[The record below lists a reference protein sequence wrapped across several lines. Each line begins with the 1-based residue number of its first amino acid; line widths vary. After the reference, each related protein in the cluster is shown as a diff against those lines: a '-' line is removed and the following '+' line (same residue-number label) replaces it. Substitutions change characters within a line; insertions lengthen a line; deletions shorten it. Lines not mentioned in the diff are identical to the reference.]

1 MNLTKNQFK
10 EDYIKRLTLTFAQT
24 PTEASLEHK
33 YLALGKLIRDYIS
46 ESWAET
52 NNYYTKKKCKQ
63 IYYFSMEFLLGRLLN
78 SYLLNLNI
86 RDVVKDGLRD
96 LGIDL
101 DTLLQLEPDPALG
114 NGGLGRLAACFMDS
128 LASLGFPGHG
138 CGIRFKHGL
147 FNQKIVNGYQK
158 ELLNNW
164 LKEDFLWEI
173 KKPEKTV
180 TVKFGGVVNLIN
192 TPNGIEPIYSG
203 CEE

>member
-10 EDYIKRLTLTFAQT
+10 EDYIKRLTLTFAQPT
-24 PTEASLEHK
+24 TEASLEHK

-101 DTLLQLEPDPALG
+101 DTLLELEPDPALG

-138 CGIRFKHGL
+138 CGID
-147 FNQKIVNGYQK
+147 
-158 ELLNNW
+158 LNMV
-164 LKEDFLWEI
+164 FLI
-173 KKPEKTV
+173 KK
-180 TVKFGGVVNLIN
+180 L
-192 TPNGIEPIYSG
+192 
-203 CEE
+203 